1 MLSCPELVLWN
12 LSLDLFR
19 CCPGIVVEGN
29 MLPLKPLRMVRVRSD
44 WSEQPWATL
53 REEGPV
59 EIMKSPPDL
68 TVTEIGQ
75 SAISAS
81 RVADTV
87 MEFNPTAIVSSA
99 RTV

>member
-1 MLSCPELVLWN
+1 
-12 LSLDLFR
+12 
-19 CCPGIVVEGN
+19 

-99 RTV
+99 RTVRLLEANAKVGPLARVLSRGSL